1 MQNLAIIA
9 VSSRQACDAQ
19 RLCTIQWAAAALY
32 YSRALMETTT
42 AHLLDCVV
50 IFGDGHFRVVVPWQS
65 HAALA
70 SAFGVST
77 SYANIGVY
85 IGQLCLY

>member
-1 MQNLAIIA
+1 MHRDYAPY
-9 VSSRQACDAQ
+9 SRLLLPFTTVGQ
-19 RLCTIQWAAAALY
+19 AAAALY
-32 YSRALMETTT
+32 YSRAFIETTT

-50 IFGDGHFRVVVPWQS
+50 ILRDGRFLMVVPWQS

-77 SYANIGVY
+77 SYAIIGVY
-85 IGQLCLY
+85 IDQLGLT